1 MDATMFNWQAL
12 HDLAPLLALFDSE
25 LLVAAIFFL
34 ATAILIAFCVPGVL
48 LPIAIGSGAVLG
60 PWGASAAVLL
70 GAAAGSQ
77 LLFLAARHFAGERV
91 QARLGP
97 RLHAFQDRF
106 AARGIWYVIGLRV
119 IGTPH
124 FLVTAASALTPMRSS
139 KFAAAT
145 LLGFLPAVTLAAA
158 TGSAI

>member
-1 MDATMFNWQAL
+1 MDSSLFDLQA
-12 HDLAPLLALFDSE
+12 LAPLLVLFDSE
-25 LLVAAIFFL
+25 LLLAAIFFV
-34 ATAILIAFCVPGVL
+34 ATAVLIAFCVPGVL
-48 LPIAIGSGAVLG
+48 VPIAVGSGAVLG

-91 QARLGP
+91 QAKLGGRLQ
-97 RLHAFQDRF
+97 AFQDRF
-106 AARGIWYVIGLRV
+106 TAGGIWYVIGLRM

-139 KFAAAT
+139 KFAVAT

-158 TGSAI
+158 TGSVI

>member
-1 MDATMFNWQAL
+1 MDASLFDWTAL
-12 HDLAPLLALFDSE
+12 QQMVPALTLFDSE
-25 LLVAAIFFL
+25 LLVAALFFIVT
-34 ATAILIAFCVPGVL
+34 ATLFALCVPGVL
-48 LPIAIGSGAVLG
+48 VPIAIGSGAVLG

-77 LLFLAARHFAGERV
+77 LFFLSARHFLGERV
-91 QARLGP
+91 KTRLGS
-97 RLHAFQDRF
+97 RLQTFQERF

-139 KFAAAT
+139 KFAFAT
-145 LLGFLPAVTLAAA
+145 LLGFLPAVTLAAM